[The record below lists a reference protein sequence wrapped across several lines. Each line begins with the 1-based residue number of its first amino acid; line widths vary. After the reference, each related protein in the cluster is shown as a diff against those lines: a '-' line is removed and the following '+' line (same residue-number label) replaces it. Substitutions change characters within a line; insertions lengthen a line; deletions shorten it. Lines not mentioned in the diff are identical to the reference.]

1 MARARDRGE
10 PSPLRG
16 SYLILSPRRKKGA
29 KSKVKA
35 AARDALAKRAARAQT
50 EVDTGREAMEEV
62 AEAAENEVEA
72 TPPTS

>member
-1 MARARDRGE
+1 MCKPKQAREGRRT
-10 PSPLRG
+10 PLG
-16 SYLILSPRRKKGA
+16 VKRKKGA